1 MSPWSS
7 GTGVLLANLLATC
20 GPQLGHELQ
29 ARPPLQR
36 LWQWPGARPGERPR
50 QLGKGLG
57 LCQGRLVV
65 EVAGFPKRA
74 NIPAERQQATASRAS
89 SDLGEADASAFAS
102 DPRLQYRLLQSAKHS
117 LSVQC
122 PAGLGPPASSRRCL
136 PSERA
141 TILCTRPG
149 LCQPGLCKGGRR
161 ACASARLQSPRR
173 THVPA
178 TVLGIDGSIAAF

>member
-65 EVAGFPKRA
+65 EVAGFPNRA

-122 PAGLGPPASSRRCL
+122 PAGLGPPQAVAGACPASVRRSFAPGPGFASLGCARAGG
-136 PSERA
+136 ERV
-141 TILCTRPG
+141 
-149 LCQPGLCKGGRR
+149 R
-161 ACASARLQSPRR
+161 ARGCRARAEPTFPLLSS
-173 THVPA
+173 
-178 TVLGIDGSIAAF
+178 G

>member
-1 MSPWSS
+1 MSLWSS

-20 GPQLGHELQ
+20 GPELGHELQ
-29 ARPPLQR
+29 SRPPPQR

-57 LCQGRLVV
+57 LCQGRVVV
-65 EVAGFPKRA
+65 EVAGFPSRA
-74 NIPAERQQATASRAS
+74 NIPAEQRQATASRAS
-89 SDLGEADASAFAS
+89 FGLGEADASASPS

-117 LSVQC
+117 QVSSALQVWV
-122 PAGLGPPASSRRCL
+122 PATSCRCL
-136 PSERA
+136 RGERA
-141 TILCTRPG
+141 ASVCTRPG
-149 LCQPGLCKGGRR
+149 LCQPRLCKGGRR
-161 ACASARLQSPRR
+161 ARASARLQSPRR